1 MAVFWSF
8 QRFADTPW
16 RKPMDDLIDIIDRL
30 ILAEVDFVLVGGLAA
45 VAHELALRA
54 DPSSEGA
61 RRFLIDTARKY

>member
-1 MAVFWSF
+1 
-8 QRFADTPW
+8 
-16 RKPMDDLIDIIDRL
+16 MDDLIDIIDRL